1 MCRNLQD
8 FNKLNPSFM
17 KNIFAV
23 KKTNRLTREQYKPN
37 LNTTSYNQMTFGYKS
52 LLNVGPK
59 SQSKLPYHIKSSK
72 SLNNFIE
79 PTKNWDGTRSNCK
92 ICEFLIKF
100 FIFGISM
107 FIVKPSLLILTNTYC
122 FESVLISYR
131 FQLLGFD

>member
-23 KKTNRLTREQYKPN
+23 KKTNRLTREQYKLN
-37 LNTTSYNQMTFGYKS
+37 LNTPSYNQMTFGYKG

-59 SQSKLPYHIKSSK
+59 SWSKLPYHIKSSK
-72 SLNNFIE
+72 SLKSFIE

-100 FIFGISM
+100 LIFGISM
-107 FIVKPSLLILTNTYC
+107 FIVKPSLFILTNTYC

-131 FQLLGFD
+131 F

>member
-23 KKTNRLTREQYKPN
+23 KKTNRLTREQYKLN

-59 SQSKLPYHIKSSK
+59 SWSKLPYHIKSSK
-72 SLNNFIE
+72 SLNSFIE

-100 FIFGISM
+100 LIFGIFM
-107 FIVKPSLLILTNTYC
+107 FIVKPSLFILTNTYC

-131 FQLLGFD
+131 F